1 MHGAAFPKRSAIH
14 STAIQR
20 KQSSGTRLFKQ
31 EQTLVPYR
39 YYEQVISLLLSRDEL
54 QLIIAP
60 RIETQYMVK
69 LGALEYRVKRLRFE
83 LQRIERIKQLALE
96 QKQAGG
102 QGSEESQR
110 RQLEALFAQEQQA
123 LRAQQE
129 RVQAALKRERRKQL
143 SDEELQVIRQVYRRI
158 IAALHPML
166 HPKQAMGQRQMFTSA
181 QRAYQNGDLET
192 LHLIYQSL
200 PASLSAFPGGKTTDA
215 GARLLAQIR
224 LLRQE
229 IAKLKREY
237 PYTLRA
243 RMADTA
249 RLEADGAALKQECEQ
264 LEGRLRSL
272 RMEWE

>member
-1 MHGAAFPKRSAIH
+1 M
-14 STAIQR
+14 
-20 KQSSGTRLFKQ
+20 
-31 EQTLVPYR
+31 PYR